1 LVRVTGS
8 TAETCPIAGTRP
20 RGKDELEDQALM
32 EDLLQDQKER
42 DEHVML
48 VDLGREDIGR
58 VAKVG
63 TVKVPDYMK
72 IEKYSH
78 VMHLVSRIQGE
89 LKEGK
94 KPMDAL
100 LACFPAGTL
109 SGAPRVRA
117 MEIIAD
123 LEASPRGIYGGA
135 LGYFSFSGD
144 MDKCITIRTI
154 VFRDGKAQVQSGA
167 GIVAGSD
174 PEREYFETWHK
185 AKGMLKAL
193 AMVRPEKAGS
203 SVG

>member
-1 LVRVTGS
+1 MVLARSLTVDPAPPSFEVYRALRVLNPSPYMYYLNFGDEKVVGTSPEVLVRVTGS

-89 LKEGK
+89 LK
-94 KPMDAL
+94 
-100 LACFPAGTL
+100 
-109 SGAPRVRA
+109 V
-117 MEIIAD
+117 
-123 LEASPRGIYGGA
+123 
-135 LGYFSFSGD
+135 
-144 MDKCITIRTI
+144 
-154 VFRDGKAQVQSGA
+154 
-167 GIVAGSD
+167 
-174 PEREYFETWHK
+174 
-185 AKGMLKAL
+185 
-193 AMVRPEKAGS
+193 
-203 SVG
+203 

>member
-1 LVRVTGS
+1 MVVRDTS
-8 TAETCPIAGTRP
+8 ATAETCPVAGTST

-123 LEASPRGIYGGA
+123 LEASPRGI
-135 LGYFSFSGD
+135 
-144 MDKCITIRTI
+144 
-154 VFRDGKAQVQSGA
+154 
-167 GIVAGSD
+167 
-174 PEREYFETWHK
+174 
-185 AKGMLKAL
+185 
-193 AMVRPEKAGS
+193 
-203 SVG
+203 